1 MGKIICDI
9 CGTVYPDTAEACPI
23 CGYSRD
29 IGAELAAKEM
39 AADASNFDQMSEA
52 PAAPA
57 KNPRREIFDYDAVNP
72 EDSDSSDTYEAY
84 EDLGDEATLD
94 DYPDGELPYFEEPPK
109 SNKLLIAILV
119 IIIIGLIGAT
129 GFLFLNYFMPN
140 QLAQEPTQAVIT
152 EAPTTEETTE
162 PTVPCTSL
170 ALVDGSEARLEPG
183 QYWLINAAYQP
194 ADTTDLLT
202 YTSENELV
210 ATVSAEGRITAVSE
224 GETQILV
231 ACGAQQMTFH
241 VIVEKVPE
249 TESTVSTEQAVQE
262 QIPVV
267 TESAEVPESSEAA
280 QSAEPSKPIRTDV
293 TLKLKKTDI
302 KFGTRGVTFTLEL
315 DCDLEPE
322 DVIWTTSNE
331 NIARVDNGLIT
342 TVAPGTAVITAKYGD
357 QEAKCI
363 VRCAF

>member
-29 IGAELAAKEM
+29 IGAELAAEE
-39 AADASNFDQMSEA
+39 AAEDASGFDQVSEE
-52 PAAPA
+52 PAAPVRS
-57 KNPRREIFDYDAVNP
+57 PRREIFDYDAVNP

-84 EDLGDEATLD
+84 EDLGDEDMLD
-94 DYPDGELPYFEEPPK
+94 DYPDGNMPYFEEPPK
-109 SNKLLIAILV
+109 SNKAVIVILV
-119 IIIIGLIGAT
+119 VIIIGLIAAT
-129 GFLFLNYFMPN
+129 GFLFFKYLMPN
-140 QLAQEPTQAVIT
+140 KLNEQAQTTEAVIT
-152 EAPTTEETTE
+152 EAPTTEPTTE
-162 PTVPCTSL
+162 PTIPCTSL
-170 ALVDGSEARLEPG
+170 VLVDGSEAKLEPG
-183 QYWLINAAYQP
+183 QFWLINATFQP

-202 YTSENELV
+202 YVSEDEQV
-210 ATVSAEGRITAVSE
+210 ATVSAEGRVTAVAE
-224 GETQILV
+224 GETRILV
-231 ACGAQQMTFH
+231 TCGTQQLACT
-241 VIVEKVPE
+241 VIVANAPE
-249 TESTVSTEQAVQE
+249 TVAAES
-262 QIPVV
+262 
-267 TESAEVPESSEAA
+267 TESAEVIAASEEPKPEATEATEA
-280 QSAEPSKPIRTDV
+280 PETTKPIRTDV
-293 TLKLKKTDI
+293 VLKLKKTDI

-342 TVAPGTAVITAKYGD
+342 TVAPGTAVITAKYGE

>member
-29 IGAELAAKEM
+29 IGAELAAEEM
-39 AADASNFDQMSEA
+39 TGSASDFDQMSEEQ
-52 PAAPA
+52 PV

-84 EDLGDEATLD
+84 EDLGDEDTLD
-94 DYPDGELPYFEEPPK
+94 DYPDGNMPYFEEPPK
-109 SNKLLIAILV
+109 SNKTLIVILIV
-119 IIIIGLIGAT
+119 IIIGLIAAT
-129 GFLFLNYFMPN
+129 GFLFFKYFMPN
-140 QLAQEPTQAVIT
+140 QLDHEATQPQTVIT

-162 PTVPCTSL
+162 PTIPCTSL
-170 ALVDGSEARLEPG
+170 ALVDGSEATLTPG

-202 YTSENELV
+202 YTSENELI
-210 ATVSAEGRITAVSE
+210 ATVNGEGRITAVSE
-224 GETQILV
+224 GETRILV
-231 ACGAQQMTFH
+231 TCGPQQMAFT
-241 VIVEKVPE
+241 VIVEDEPVTEGTQAAEASEAPE
-249 TESTVSTEQAVQE
+249 E

-267 TESAEVPESSEAA
+267 TEAVEVTEAT
-280 QSAEPSKPIRTDV
+280 EPAKPIRTDV
-293 TLKLKKTDI
+293 ELKLKKTDI
-302 KFGTRGVTFTLEL
+302 KFGARGVTFTLEL

-322 DVIWTTSNE
+322 DVTWSTSNE